1 MLLPKQTRYLKKLA
15 HDLNPIIQIGKDGL
29 SDNLLETIDQALKA
43 HELIKISV
51 LQNNSDITEEMILDI
66 CAYNRCEFVFKIGR
80 QLIFY
85 RTSKN
90 RKIILP

>member
-51 LQNNSDITEEMILDI
+51 LQNNSDIT
-66 CAYNRCEFVFKIGR
+66 AYNRCEFVFKIGR